1 LKDLKWKYN
10 VVPSNTLINNADVSK
25 LIGTN
30 QAAMAFFAPV
40 NITGL
45 VSNYGMSKDS
55 IGFSPMPAGP
65 ARHVTLVGG
74 DFRVLTP
81 KATKEQI
88 NAAFKWLEY
97 DNVTPNLTEATKAT
111 LKEYYEL
118 QVSRNLPLGLYDLSV
133 WNEKSDIENYKKEL
147 INEMSNIN
155 INHVRLFNEAR
166 DIEMQTEE
174 PVCAQDLY
182 GILDRCIQEVLTNE
196 NADCAE
202 LLKKA
207 ASSFQSNFLDY
218 ED

>member
-1 LKDLKWKYN
+1 
-10 VVPSNTLINNADVSK
+10 
-25 LIGTN
+25 
-30 QAAMAFFAPV
+30 MAFFAPV

-133 WNEKSDIENYKKEL
+133 
-147 INEMSNIN
+147 
-155 INHVRLFNEAR
+155 
-166 DIEMQTEE
+166 
-174 PVCAQDLY
+174 
-182 GILDRCIQEVLTNE
+182 
-196 NADCAE
+196 
-202 LLKKA
+202 
-207 ASSFQSNFLDY
+207 
-218 ED
+218 